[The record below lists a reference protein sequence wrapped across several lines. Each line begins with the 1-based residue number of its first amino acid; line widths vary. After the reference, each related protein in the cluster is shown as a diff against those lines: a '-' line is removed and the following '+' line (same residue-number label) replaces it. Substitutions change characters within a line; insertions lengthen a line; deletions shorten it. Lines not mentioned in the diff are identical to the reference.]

1 MREEERGDE
10 SIKQVESLSRM
21 PRGAFQFAQLGACS
35 TRADRARLQQANA
48 EREKLLEKGGTRG
61 AS

>member
-1 MREEERGDE
+1 
-10 SIKQVESLSRM
+10 V